1 MVFMKTLLFVEDD
14 ELMIRFFGRL
24 FRLNDYSVVM
34 SPNGEDGLSKA
45 RELKPDLIFLD
56 IMMPKMN
63 GIEVLTELRSD
74 PETKDLRV
82 IMLTNLGETSVMGK
96 AKELG
101 VADYLIKS
109 DISEKDLLSIV
120 KKYLG

>member
-1 MVFMKTLLFVEDD
+1 MKTLLFVEDD